1 MMEKGD
7 EEKCKEAAEKFV
19 ELMRENELFAQKVLD
34 VQNTGRVLLGRW
46 NIPFGDYS

>member
-1 MMEKGD
+1 MMEQGD
-7 EEKCKEAAEKFV
+7 EAKTKDAAERFV

-46 NIPFGDYS
+46 NIPFGNYS